1 MERDPEM
8 PTRPVYS
15 WPAALLPGLALVALL
30 LGSAG
35 PQQAAD
41 DRPAGR
47 TVVELEVSSR

>member
-1 MERDPEM
+1 MARDDEM
-8 PTRPVYS
+8 ADWPVCS

-30 LGSAG
+30 IGSAG